1 MKDKNQENR
10 NEEIIN
16 FLFNVMNGVEKDV
29 IVTKEKDEQNMPITA
44 DIPVNMT
51 MRMKAA
57 ELLFKN
63 ISDNKNNNT
72 ACDLPVV
79 ICEDI

>member
-1 MKDKNQENR
+1 MNER
-10 NEEIIN
+10 NDEIIN
-16 FLFNVMNGVEKDV
+16 FLFNVMNGKEKD
-29 IVTKEKDEQNMPITA
+29 IILTKEKDEQNMPVTA
-44 DIPVNMT
+44 EIPINMT

-63 ISDNKNNNT
+63 ISDNKNT
-72 ACDLPVV
+72 SCDLPVV